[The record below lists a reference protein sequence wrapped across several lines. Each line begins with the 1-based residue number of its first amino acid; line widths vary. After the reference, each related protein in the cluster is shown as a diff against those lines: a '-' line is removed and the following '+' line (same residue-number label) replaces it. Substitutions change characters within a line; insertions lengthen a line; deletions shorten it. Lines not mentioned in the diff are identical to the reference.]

1 MNLTF
6 KKISMIYML
15 YQIQDF
21 HAEFRAEESLWKN
34 GWLIVNK
41 GQIDQGTDW
50 KDFLFTGPIL

>member
-34 GWLIVNK
+34 G
-41 GQIDQGTDW
+41 
-50 KDFLFTGPIL
+50 